1 MNDVEGIFTNITCLI
16 EGSGGSKCKR
26 QKWSYFMLANRHVFT
41 VIHSKPRGTTT
52 RNPTRPHPNKGPETK
67 VIRSN
72 VSIFFLLFHLDNMD
86 NKTLAPAPAQTQ
98 ASRVT
103 CRRSQPF
110 PKQKTVPKT
119 INFAITLKTFM
130 IKSFI

>member
-1 MNDVEGIFTNITCLI
+1 MLTYSSYMLLKITFLNLWKKNKLISEEEKIYVHTANQNRDGFTSCGLLDMNDVEGIFTNITCLI

-52 RNPTRPHPNKGPETK
+52 RNPTHPHPNKGPETK

-72 VSIFFLLFHLDNMD
+72 VSIFFLLCN
-86 NKTLAPAPAQTQ
+86 
-98 ASRVT
+98 
-103 CRRSQPF
+103 
-110 PKQKTVPKT
+110 
-119 INFAITLKTFM
+119 
-130 IKSFI
+130 